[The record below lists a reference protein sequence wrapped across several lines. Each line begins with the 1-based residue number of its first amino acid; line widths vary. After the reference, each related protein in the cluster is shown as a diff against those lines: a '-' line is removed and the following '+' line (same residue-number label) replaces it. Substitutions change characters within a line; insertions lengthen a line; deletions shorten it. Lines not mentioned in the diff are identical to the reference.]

1 MFEILAGDFKL
12 GKARG
17 AVWRGFVGRAK
28 GIVLTPKRGWFGER
42 IGWSEIER
50 VTEVTHENSRSVLA
64 KIGWAAAGGLAFG
77 GGGLIAGALIGGN
90 RSAVVLAVK
99 LSDGRFCCFSC
110 PHRDA
115 APILANLAGKMI
127 EDDSQHDRTVSI
139 TVNPGTAA

>member
-17 AVWRGFVGRAK
+17 AVWRGFVGGAK
-28 GIVLTPKRGWFGER
+28 GIVLTPKRSWFFAER
-42 IGWSEIER
+42 ISWDKISH
-50 VTEVTHENSRSVLA
+50 VTEVTQENSRSVLA

-99 LSDGRFCCFSC
+99 LADGRFCCFSC

-127 EDDSQHDRTVSI
+127 EDDSQHDRTVSV
-139 TVNPGTAA
+139 TVTPAA